1 MSGNVRLAGEAAPY
15 LTTVYGKALDSR
27 SANPI
32 LGDTFADQAV
42 RRIDFDFTT
51 LKLPSD
57 GAITLPMRAKHLD
70 GWTRQFLAANP
81 HAVVLH
87 LGCGLD
93 TRVYRIDPPA
103 SVSWFDIDLSEVIE
117 LRAQLYEE
125 RRGYEMIA
133 ASVTDRSWLDAIP
146 AGRPVLAVA
155 EGLMM
160 YLPEHEGIALFNRI
174 TAQFPSGEL
183 LFDAYSRLT
192 TRVISLASRLSP
204 TQVRLQWGIEDPRRL
219 ERQVNRL
226 VLVDDV
232 PFLTLPELV
241 SRLARTRAQRAFYR
255 LIDRVG
261 WMRHSIRHLR
271 YRF

>member
-1 MSGNVRLAGEAAPY
+1 
-15 LTTVYGKALDSR
+15 
-27 SANPI
+27 
-32 LGDTFADQAV
+32 
-42 RRIDFDFTT
+42 
-51 LKLPSD
+51 
-57 GAITLPMRAKHLD
+57 
-70 GWTRQFLAANP
+70 
-81 HAVVLH
+81 VVLH

-93 TRVYRIDPPA
+93 TRVYRIHPPA
-103 SVSWFDIDLSEVIE
+103 SVSWFDIDLPEIIE
-117 LRAQLYEE
+117 LRTRLYEA
-125 RRGYEMIA
+125 RPGYEMIA
-133 ASVTDRSWLDAIP
+133 GSVTDRPWLERLP
-146 AGRPVLAVA
+146 AGRPVLAIA

-160 YLPEHEGIALFNRI
+160 YLPEHEGVALFNRI
-174 TAQFPSGEL
+174 TARFPRGEL

-192 TRVISLASRLSP
+192 TRVVSLASRLSP
-204 TQVRLQWGIEDPRRL
+204 TQVTLRWGMDDPRRL
-219 ERQVNRL
+219 ERHVNRL